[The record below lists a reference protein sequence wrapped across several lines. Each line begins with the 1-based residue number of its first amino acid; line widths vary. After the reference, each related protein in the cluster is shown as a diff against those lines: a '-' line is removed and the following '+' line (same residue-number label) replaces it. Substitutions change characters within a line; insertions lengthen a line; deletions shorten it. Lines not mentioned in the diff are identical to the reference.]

1 MHWHSAKSLARV
13 RKVRYNAVP
22 PAQVETEESCILKM
36 SILHKN
42 VKKCNWQG
50 YREALWR
57 AVKVSSESPAPLV
70 PEDADDT
77 MVRESGDR
85 CILIWNVIVAYRK
98 NIDSII
104 VLTKSK

>member
-1 MHWHSAKSLARV
+1 MHWNSAKSLARV
-13 RKVRYNAVP
+13 RKVRYNAVT
-22 PAQVETEESCILKM
+22 PAQVETKESSILKM

-42 VKKCNWQG
+42 VKNCNWQG

-57 AVKVSSESPAPLV
+57 AVKVSSVCPAPLV

-85 CILIWNVIVAYRK
+85 CILIWNIKVAYRE
-98 NIDSII
+98 NIDSIV